1 MEIVFAVLFLS
12 LLVYHTYT
20 DLRYLL
26 LYDRVTLLVA
36 LCGFLRAVMLQ
47 QVSESLKAAGVLLFI
62 MLLIYF
68 VSRGGMGE
76 GDVKLAPALG
86 LWLTLEEG
94 LLCLLLAFVG
104 GSLVG
109 CLLLLAG
116 KSRRSLLPFGPF
128 LCAGALAAYFWGE
141 RLMAC
146 YWQLV
151 LG

>member
-1 MEIVFAVLFLS
+1 MEIVFAVLFLG
-12 LLVYHTYT
+12 LLAYHTYT

-26 LYDRVTLLVA
+26 LYDRVTLLLAV
-36 LCGFLRAVMLQ
+36 CGLLRAVMLQ
-47 QVSESLKAAGVLLFI
+47 QVGESLKAMGVLLAI
-62 MLLIYF
+62 MLVIYF
-68 VSRGGMGE
+68 VSCGGMGE

-109 CLLLLAG
+109 GVLLLAG
-116 KSRRSLLPFGPF
+116 KSRRSLLPFGPC

-141 RLMAC
+141 QLLAC
-146 YWQLV
+146 YWQLA

>member
-1 MEIVFAVLFLS
+1 MEFVFAVLFLS

-47 QVSESLKAAGVLLFI
+47 QVSESLKTAGVLLCI

-109 CLLLLAG
+109 CLLLLVG

-141 RLMAC
+141 QLIAC

>member
-12 LLVYHTYT
+12 LLAYHTYT
-20 DLRYLL
+20 DVRYLL
-26 LYDRVTLLVA
+26 LYDKVTLLLV
-36 LCGFLRAVMLQ
+36 LCGCLRAVMLQ
-47 QVSESLKAAGVLLFI
+47 QMSESLKAAGVLLAI
-62 MLLIYF
+62 MLVIYF
-68 VSRGGMGE
+68 ISRGGMGE
-76 GDVKLAPALG
+76 GDVKLAPVLG

-109 CLLLLAG
+109 GVLLLRG

-128 LCAGALAAYFWGE
+128 LCAGALAAYFFGE
-141 RLMAC
+141 QLLAC
-146 YWQLV
+146 YWQLA